1 MEGLYKIRL
10 DWIGHKQRKN
20 KLGMTRMVVVGTLGC
35 KHNIKLDRT
44 KTKVKKEHRKKSEN
58 KVSVRGHA

>member
-35 KHNIKLDRT
+35 KHNIELDRT
-44 KTKVKKEHRKKSEN
+44 KTKVKKNTERKARTKL
-58 KVSVRGHA
+58 A